1 MLDHQMKDGLDV
13 TDAEVVPD
21 PELLAA
27 RAQARRALEEITE
40 ARTIGAEAGHEVH
53 EERVV
58 TLFFESRM
66 EGYPGWRWAATL
78 ARVDADSPVNVL
90 EVELLPGEGA
100 VTAPEW
106 VPWSERLAQFRE
118 TQAQQA
124 ADEAAEARAAASELS
139 EEDEAEDD
147 LLDNDHSDFDDELDG
162 VDIDPEDGDDD
173 EDDEDD
179 DDDVEGDDDEFDDSD
194 EDDSDDDSDDDAD
207 EDDAEDDDD
216 DVEDE

>member
-1 MLDHQMKDGLDV
+1 MLNHQMKDGQDV
-13 TDAEVVPD
+13 TVADVVPD

-27 RAQARRALEEITE
+27 RAQARHALEEITG
-40 ARTIGAEAGHEVH
+40 ARTIGAEAGFEVH

-78 ARVDADSPVNVL
+78 ARVDAESPVNVL

-100 VTAPEW
+100 VVAPEW

-147 LLDNDHSDFDDELDG
+147 LLDNDYSDFDDEIDG
-162 VDIDPEDGDDD
+162 VDIDPEDGDDED
-173 EDDEDD
+173 EDDHDEDS
-179 DDDVEGDDDEFDDSD
+179 DEDFDDDSD
-194 EDDSDDDSDDDAD
+194 EDS
-207 EDDAEDDDD
+207 DDDD
-216 DVEDE
+216 DDDDSEVDESE

>member
-1 MLDHQMKDGLDV
+1 MTLMLDHHMKDGLDV
-13 TDAEVVPD
+13 TVAEVVPD

-27 RAQARRALEEITE
+27 RAQARRALEEITD
-40 ARTIGAEAGHEVH
+40 ARTIGAEAGYEVH

-58 TLFFESRM
+58 TLFFENRM

-78 ARVDADSPVNVL
+78 ARVDAESPVNVL

-100 VTAPEW
+100 VVAPDW

-124 ADEAAEARAAASELS
+124 ADEASDARAAAAELS
-139 EEDEAEDD
+139 DEDEAEDD
-147 LLDNDHSDFDDELDG
+147 LLDNDYSDFDDEIDG

-173 EDDEDD
+173 TDD
-179 DDDVEGDDDEFDDSD
+179 DDDDSEDDADDDFD
-194 EDDSDDDSDDDAD
+194 DDDSDDEESD
-207 EDDAEDDDD
+207 ESE
-216 DVEDE
+216 

>member
-1 MLDHQMKDGLDV
+1 MKDGQDV
-13 TDAEVVPD
+13 TVADVVPD

-27 RAQARRALEEITE
+27 RAQARHALEEITG
-40 ARTIGAEAGHEVH
+40 ARTIGAEAGFEVH

-78 ARVDADSPVNVL
+78 ARVDAESPVNVL

-100 VTAPEW
+100 VVAPEW

-147 LLDNDHSDFDDELDG
+147 LLDNDYSDFDDEIDG
-162 VDIDPEDGDDD
+162 VDIDPEDGDDED
-173 EDDEDD
+173 EDDHDEDS
-179 DDDVEGDDDEFDDSD
+179 DEDFDDDSD
-194 EDDSDDDSDDDAD
+194 EDS
-207 EDDAEDDDD
+207 DDDD
-216 DVEDE
+216 DDDDSEVDESE

>member
-1 MLDHQMKDGLDV
+1 MKDGQDV
-13 TDAEVVPD
+13 TVADVVPD

-27 RAQARRALEEITE
+27 RAQARHALEEITD
-40 ARTIGAEAGHEVH
+40 ARTIGAEAGFEVH

-78 ARVDADSPVNVL
+78 ARVDAESPVNVL

-100 VTAPEW
+100 VVAPEW

-147 LLDNDHSDFDDELDG
+147 LLDNDYSDFDDEIDG
-162 VDIDPEDGDDD
+162 VDIDPEDGDDED
-173 EDDEDD
+173 EDDHDEDS
-179 DDDVEGDDDEFDDSD
+179 DEDFDDDSD
-194 EDDSDDDSDDDAD
+194 EDS
-207 EDDAEDDDD
+207 DDDD
-216 DVEDE
+216 DDDDSEVDESE